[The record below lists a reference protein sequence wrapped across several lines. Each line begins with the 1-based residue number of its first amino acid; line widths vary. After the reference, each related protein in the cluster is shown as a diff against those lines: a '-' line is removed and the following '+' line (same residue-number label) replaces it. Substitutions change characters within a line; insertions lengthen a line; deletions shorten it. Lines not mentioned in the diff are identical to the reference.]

1 MARERA
7 VEARSLLSRAALIL
21 VGALLALPILL
32 IASTMVVLEG
42 RLAADPAGPGVA
54 APAADYARS
63 FSMTVRDGDRTIRL
77 WLEDLDGLPSFR
89 QTIEVDGQPV
99 SDRIYRAAERT
110 LDTREAE
117 SGLAWSRLE
126 DVAPEQMELSGLAA
140 GPAAWALEYGIGD
153 HQVDTGSGTLDI
165 TVHSVAED
173 IPAEVFQLPPGAEP
187 VPAE

>member
-7 VEARSLLSRAALIL
+7 SLASGTLARAALAL
-21 VGALLALPILL
+21 VGVLVALPILL
-32 IASTMVVLEG
+32 VATTMVVLES
-42 RLAADPAGPGVA
+42 RLTADAAGPAVP

-63 FSMTVRDGDRTIRL
+63 FSMTVRDGERTIRL

-99 SDRIYRAAERT
+99 SDQIYRGDERT

-117 SGLAWSRLE
+117 SGLAWSRVE
-126 DVAPEQMELSGLAA
+126 DVAPEDVQLSGLAA
-140 GPAAWALEYGIGD
+140 GPAAWALEYGLGD
-153 HQVDTGSGTLDI
+153 HQVDAGSGTLDI
-165 TVHSVAED
+165 TVHSVEED

-187 VPAE
+187 APAE